1 MLRPQEVEMLVC
13 GNPNLDMKELKKVA
27 VYDGYSANDITIK

>member
-13 GNPNLDMKELKKVA
+13 GNPNLDMKELRKVA
-27 VYDGYSANDITIK
+27 VYDGYSGGDPVIK